1 MIYLNTLSFS
11 LYLGN
16 QAIRQ
21 KECESCVTDLHMVG
35 YYSSHAERQKLQI
48 SEVWIRQN
56 MPQLTC
62 LNALWNV
69 TQNITI
75 TYAEMV

>member
-1 MIYLNTLSFS
+1 
-11 LYLGN
+11 
-16 QAIRQ
+16 
-21 KECESCVTDLHMVG
+21 MVG
-35 YYSSHAERQKLQI
+35 YYSSHAECQKLQI

-75 TYAEMV
+75 IYAEMI